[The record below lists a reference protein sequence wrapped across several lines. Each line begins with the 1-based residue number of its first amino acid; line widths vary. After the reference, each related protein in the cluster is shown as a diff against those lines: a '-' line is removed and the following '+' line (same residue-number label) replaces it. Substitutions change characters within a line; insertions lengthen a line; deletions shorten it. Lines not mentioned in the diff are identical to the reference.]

1 MRTRVTITLDQQG
14 PTSSSGNRPP
24 QKGPITDEHWVRDLA
39 SPSRFFLGPLAS
51 GQHAARRH
59 ESVRVACFL
68 TDSEDYLDL
77 GLLPAGARS
86 RSVEKRD
93 GKEGRSGRK
102 EGTDARMDGTWMDG
116 RDADAAEHII

>member
-39 SPSRFFLGPLAS
+39 SPSRFFLGPPRLWSTAL
-51 GQHAARRH
+51 RH

-68 TDSEDYLDL
+68 ADSEDYLDL

-102 EGTDARMDGTWMDG
+102 EGTDARMDGTWMD
-116 RDADAAEHII
+116 ADAAEHII